1 MGPIAWRMLCCSIWL
16 DERAAFDIVVEVFQQ
31 DRGVQQFGEFADDWE
46 GWRPGCAEKVGVFV
60 FYKMAVVGVPL
71 GIPIRLGPVIPVLE
85 AEIRIVLLTQR
96 NTLWT
101 VFRKTLLLRALYGLW
116 HGNYPLEVEINGP
129 FQLRDACGEKGVH
142 MIIMRPVVDTIL
154 HASKSRFQKRTDGR
168 LEIGQIWCGDGVL
181 AVVGHGKGVLSF
193 KSARKWLS
201 GITTDGSDAH
211 G

>member
-1 MGPIAWRMLCCSIWL
+1 MLCCSIWL
-16 DERAAFDIVVEVFQQ
+16 DERAAFTEIVFKVFQQ
-31 DRGVQQFGEFADDWE
+31 DWGVQQFGEFADDWE

-71 GIPIRLGPVIPVLE
+71 GIPIRIRPVIPVLE

-116 HGNYPLEVEINGP
+116 HGNDPLEVEINGS
-129 FQLRDACGEKGVH
+129 FQLRDACGEKGIH

-181 AVVGHGKGVLSF
+181 AVVGHGKGVCKF
-193 KSARKWLS
+193 
-201 GITTDGSDAH
+201 
-211 G
+211 

>member
-1 MGPIAWRMLCCSIWL
+1 MLCCSIWL
-16 DERAAFDIVVEVFQQ
+16 DERAAFTEIVFKVFQQ
-31 DRGVQQFGEFADDWE
+31 DWGVQQFGEFADDWE
-46 GWRPGCAEKVGVFV
+46 GWRPSCAEKVGVIIF
-60 FYKMAVVGVPL
+60 FKSTVVGVPL

-116 HGNYPLEVEINGP
+116 HGNDPLEVEINGP
-129 FQLRDACGEKGVH
+129 LQLRDACWEKGIY

-193 KSARKWLS
+193 KSARKRLEKN
-201 GITTDGSDAH
+201 
-211 G
+211 